1 MLEEILVLKSD
12 FRIYLKEPKGSTEV
26 SQTYERLRY
35 KHIGLNLTV
44 SSNQKQNLFLLKRKV
59 DSKKHYIIQRP
70 PFTGEMKP

>member
-12 FRIYLKEPKGSTEV
+12 FRIYLKERKGSTEV

-35 KHIGLNLTV
+35 EHIGLNLTV

-59 DSKKHYIIQRP
+59 DSKNHYIIQRP